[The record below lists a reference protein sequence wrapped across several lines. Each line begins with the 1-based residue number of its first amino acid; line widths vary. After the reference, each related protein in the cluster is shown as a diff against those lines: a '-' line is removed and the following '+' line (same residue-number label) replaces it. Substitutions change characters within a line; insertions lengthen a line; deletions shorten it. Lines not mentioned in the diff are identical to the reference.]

1 VRARR
6 QRLRQSVRSGFWAVP
21 SACVAGAV
29 LFALAL
35 VQLDHH
41 LQTSYRFTF
50 GAGPD
55 GAREVLSAI
64 TTAMITFTGL
74 VFSITVVVLQLTS
87 SQFSPRVLRTFLR
100 DRQTQFA
107 LGAFTAT
114 FVYSLMV
121 LRTVNAG
128 DGDKFVPAFATTAAL
143 LLLLVTVGLFV
154 SYIHHI
160 STSVQASSIIG
171 AIGSETREALDRRYP
186 PGRAQPIDT
195 AGVLP
200 PDDLPALVLPA
211 MRSGVITYV
220 DDQRLVA
227 LAGRSDVVLRSR
239 VRLGDYV
246 PEGAPLLDVLGEPED
261 LNLEAVHDAVTQA
274 RDRTLPSAYASSST
288 SRSGPCRPASTTPR
302 RPCSAWT
309 SCTTCCAGW
318 QPARCAPACTPTTTG
333 GCAWYCR
340 RSGSRTTSPSRWTAS
355 IATAQTCVRCRSGS
369 PRCSPTSRP
378 RHWRSTATPYAV
390 GASTTRGGV
399 RWAEAAAAW
408 SRGRGA
414 AGPPTW
420 CRLRDGAAGDVR

>member
-274 RDRTLPSAYASSST
+274 RDRTLHQDVAFGVRQLVDIAERALSPSLND
-288 SRSGPCRPASTTPR
+288 
-302 RPCSAWT
+302 
-309 SCTTCCAGW
+309 
-318 QPARCAPACTPTTTG
+318 TTTAVQ
-333 GCAWYCR
+333 CLDQLHDLLR
-340 RSGSRTTSPSRWTAS
+340 RLATRPLRTGLHADDDGR
-355 IATAQTCVRCRSGS
+355 VRLVLPPERLEDYLALALDGIDSNGADV
-369 PRCSPTSRP
+369 RP
-378 RHWRSTATPYAV
+378 VQERLAALLADV
-390 GASTTRGGV
+390 
-399 RWAEAAAAW
+399 EAAALAEHRDAVRRW
-408 SRGRGA
+408 RLDHQGRRAVG
-414 AGPPTW
+414 
-420 CRLRDGAAGDVR
+420 